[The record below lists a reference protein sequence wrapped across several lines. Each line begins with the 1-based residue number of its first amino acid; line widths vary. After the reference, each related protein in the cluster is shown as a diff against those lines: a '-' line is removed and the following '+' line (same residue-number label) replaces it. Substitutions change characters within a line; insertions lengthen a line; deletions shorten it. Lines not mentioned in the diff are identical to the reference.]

1 MREKRHGKFI
11 FKGNIP
17 SRLPKPIEIS
27 HEWFLKIFKYQEPEF
42 YSRLFD
48 ESEKVPFEVSP
59 GFTQT

>member
-1 MREKRHGKFI
+1 MREEQDNTFLFKGKFI
-11 FKGNIP
+11 
-17 SRLPKPIEIS
+17 SRLPKPIELS
-27 HEWFLKIFKYQEPEF
+27 DEWVLKIFKYQEPEF